1 MAEELLSPFAPPK
14 ANLEG
19 VAASGDAPLAN
30 RGTRLGAIFLDS
42 LTMLPA
48 IVPFG
53 VGAYL
58 MRAAA
63 VDGRAAAP
71 GAGAALAM
79 GLGALFMLAVII
91 YQIYLLATRG
101 QTLGKRWMKI
111 RIVKL
116 DGSNPGFVG
125 AVLLRGGV
133 NGIISAIPYLG
144 GLYALIDAL
153 FIFRDDRRCIHDL
166 IAGTRVIAV
175 S

>member
-1 MAEELLSPFAPPK
+1 MAEELLSPFSPPK

-19 VAASGDAPLAN
+19 VAASNDAPLAN
-30 RGTRLGAIFLDS
+30 RGARLGAILLDS
-42 LTMLPA
+42 LTMLPGVVA
-48 IVPFG
+48 MGAG
-53 VGAYL
+53 VGLAKYS
-58 MRAAA
+58 ADA
-63 VDGRAAAP
+63 GRSP
-71 GAGAALAM
+71 GAGLGIAI
-79 GLGALFMLAVII
+79 GLGGLLMLAVII

-144 GLYALIDAL
+144 GLYALVDAL
-153 FIFRDDRRCIHDL
+153 FIFRDDRRCVHDL
-166 IAGTRVIAV
+166 IAGTRVISV
-175 S
+175 I

>member
-19 VAASGDAPLAN
+19 VAVSADAPLAN
-30 RGTRLGAIFLDS
+30 RGARLGAILLDG
-42 LTMLPA
+42 LIMLPA
-48 IVPFG
+48 LVPFG
-53 VGAYL
+53 VGGYL
-58 MRAAA
+58 ARAAA
-63 VDGRAAAP
+63 VDGRPGAP
-71 GAGAALAM
+71 GSGAMMAM
-79 GLGALFMLAVII
+79 GLGALLLLAVFI

-116 DGSNPGFVG
+116 DGSNPGFVA
-125 AVLLRGGV
+125 AVLLRAGV
-133 NGIISAIPYLG
+133 NGIISGIPYLG

-153 FIFRDDRRCIHDL
+153 FIFRDDRRCVHDL

-175 S
+175 I

>member
-1 MAEELLSPFAPPK
+1 MAEELLSPFSPPK

-19 VAASGDAPLAN
+19 VAGSTDAPLAK
-30 RGTRLGAIFLDS
+30 RGARLGAILLDS
-42 LTMLPA
+42 LTVLPA
-48 IVPFG
+48 LVPFG
-53 VGAYL
+53 IAGYL
-58 MRAAA
+58 VRASAI
-63 VDGRAAAP
+63 DGRSAPP
-71 GAGAALAM
+71 GAGAFVAM
-79 GLGALFMLAVII
+79 GLGALVMLAVLV
-91 YQIYLLATRG
+91 YQLYLLSTRG

-125 AVLLRGGV
+125 AVLLRGVV

-144 GLYALIDAL
+144 GLYALVDAL

-175 S
+175 I